1 MSGGVDERPGLS
13 DAAPARRLRIAILN
27 RGFFSRAGGAERY
40 SISLAE
46 MLAARHEVH
55 VFAQHL
61 DHDYP
66 GITYHRVPQCVR
78 RPSWINLFCYN
89 FRTWR
94 ATRRGFDIVHSHENT
109 WHGDIQTVHVRP
121 VKVGL
126 LVGRIGW
133 RRWQRYLQIATSPR
147 LWMYL
152 LIERARFAPRPG
164 KRVIATSEP
173 LRAELENAYP
183 GLRGRTEVLPPGVH
197 AVQTSDAAE
206 RTRLRQSLQLMDDA
220 FVLLFVGNDYG
231 KKGLGPT
238 LEALA
243 AAPPE
248 VALVVVG
255 NPAHIPEYRARAESL
270 GVAGRVRFVGGAVDV
285 APYYRLADALVHPTT
300 EDTFAMVVLEAL
312 AHGLPVV
319 VSGPVWCGI
328 AASLTDGEN
337 ALILFDP
344 RAVEE
349 IVAAIA
355 RLQCDALLRQKLAS
369 GGRRFTDGY
378 IWEELARRQ
387 EAIYFSTMAE

>member
-1 MSGGVDERPGLS
+1 MS
-13 DAAPARRLRIAILN
+13 APMVGRRLKIAVLN

-61 DHDYP
+61 DHDHP
-66 GITYHRVPQCVR
+66 DIIYHRIPQCVR
-78 RPSWINLFCYN
+78 RPSWINLLCYN

-94 ATRRGFDIVHSHENT
+94 ATRADFDIVHSHENT
-109 WHGDIQTVHVRP
+109 WHGNVQTAHVRP

-126 LVGRIGW
+126 FVGRTGW

-147 LWMYL
+147 LWVYL

-183 GLRGRTEVLPPGVH
+183 SLRGRTEVLPPGVH
-197 AVQTSDAAE
+197 AVQPTDAAE
-206 RTRLRQSLQLMDDA
+206 RTRLRQSLQLADDA

-231 KKGLGPT
+231 KKGLGPL

-243 AAPPE
+243 TLPPE

-270 GVAGRVRFVGGAVDV
+270 AVAGRVRFAGGAADV

-312 AHGLPVV
+312 SHGLPVV

-337 ALILFDP
+337 ALILSDP
-344 RAVEE
+344 RVAEE
-349 IVAAIA
+349 IVKAVVCLRADA
-355 RLQCDALLRQKLAS
+355 RLCQMLAVT
-369 GGRRFTDGY
+369 GRAFANRYAWG
-378 IWEELARRQ
+378 ELTQRQ
-387 EAIYFSTMAE
+387 EMIYIRALSEKKIV